1 MIEMVEVHFNSGHS
15 DSRFLYLLAH
25 HTVEAWIKDSGAF
38 FSALLGKMKEMVYVK
53 RSRTHA

>member
-38 FSALLGKMKEMVYVK
+38 FSAL
-53 RSRTHA
+53 